1 MCKVRYAKG
10 PLHCTMVRTCPI
22 TMKKPSYNNSSP
34 REEGQFAR
42 VVTMNNNFMT
52 RSGRKV
58 GAPKKLIY
66 D

>member
-1 MCKVRYAKG
+1 MQKD
-10 PLHCTMVRTCPI
+10 CPI
-22 TMKKPSYNNSSP
+22 TMRRPSYNNSSP
-34 REEGQFAR
+34 RKEGQFSR

>member
-10 PLHCTMVRTCPI
+10 PLHCTNIIIPALG
-22 TMKKPSYNNSSP
+22 
-34 REEGQFAR
+34 EEGQFAR

-58 GAPKKLIY
+58 GAPKKFIY